1 MVSGWVE
8 AEERLGA
15 VQGSD
20 EELVEATRAG
30 DVHAFAGLVERY
42 RDAAYGTALHVL
54 AEPCEAAEVAQD
66 AFIRAY
72 WNLPQLR
79 EPSRFSAWLCRIAM
93 NLARRRLARRRTA
106 PALMSLEEGE
116 DMLDPEPSGGQAA
129 ERSEVVEVIRQLM
142 RKLPDEQRLTFTL
155 FYVDGYTHKELSEM
169 LAVPVGTVKS
179 RLSSAR
185 SQLKEEVVQM
195 AKKAMRESR
204 PDAEFW
210 RSATGVATGRVTS
223 ASTGEPVEGAKVRL
237 YEPQTVTFAAAKS
250 GADGVWEARE
260 LVPGP
265 YSITVRHPD
274 LVPQTYRGELW
285 GNVRTSAIVRPGQ
298 TVRDI
303 DFQLEPGASIRGKV
317 VATDGSPVADASVS
331 VWRRFDPPHEE
342 VLLDRVAHADT
353 DEGGGFDIGSLAAGA
368 YLVGVQ
374 AGEKHEEV
382 HFAPVTYYPGTFS
395 LHDAEWV
402 EASAGKV
409 REDLVIPLADV
420 GTVRLRV
427 RVSES
432 ESGRPIPRARVLVN
446 RRDADWD
453 MFTGYTDESGCFH
466 SGFLTRGP
474 FQVTV
479 GAEQQGYPRWS
490 KWIDVQG
497 GEAEVNLAFQLP
509 KGAVFEGR
517 VVAQDS
523 SELPPLKY
531 LSCYLIPSTEEQS
544 EGRPCRTTG
553 VSFSWSWGPGEQE
566 HWQSLSLAEGPQF
579 EQVRA
584 DESGHIQSPPVT
596 PGSVVVNP
604 YFRDKDWR
612 VIGVSVRGE
621 PLRSGESIECR
632 PGERIDTL
640 EIVIGTNLG
649 VVAGRVISSADKKPI
664 EGVWVHLSRS
674 DNELFYGTGR
684 DAASPIQA
692 DRSGSFFFHSVP
704 AGPYVLGVARLQDKP
719 VEEGS
724 KRDIVVEPGGVVHLD
739 LVLANAV

>member
-1 MVSGWVE
+1 
-8 AEERLGA
+8 
-15 VQGSD
+15 
-20 EELVEATRAG
+20 
-30 DVHAFAGLVERY
+30 
-42 RDAAYGTALHVL
+42 
-54 AEPCEAAEVAQD
+54 
-66 AFIRAY
+66 
-72 WNLPQLR
+72 
-79 EPSRFSAWLCRIAM
+79 
-93 NLARRRLARRRTA
+93 
-106 PALMSLEEGE
+106 
-116 DMLDPEPSGGQAA
+116 
-129 ERSEVVEVIRQLM
+129 
-142 RKLPDEQRLTFTL
+142 
-155 FYVDGYTHKELSEM
+155 M

-185 SQLKEEVVQM
+185 SQLKEEVVQL
-195 AKKAMRESR
+195 AQKAMRESR

-210 RSATGVATGRVTS
+210 RSATGAVTGRVTS
-223 ASTGEPVEGAKVRL
+223 ASTGEPVEGANVRL
-237 YEPQTVTFAAAKS
+237 YEPQTVTFATAES

-265 YSITVRHPD
+265 YSITVRHLD
-274 LVPQTYRGELW
+274 FVPQTYRGELW

-317 VATDGSPVADASVS
+317 LATDGSPIADASVS

-342 VLLDRVAHADT
+342 VLLDRMANAHT
-353 DEGGGFDIGSLAAGA
+353 DEDGGFDIGSLAAGA

-409 REDLVIPLADV
+409 RENLVIPLADV

-427 RVSES
+427 RVADS
-432 ESGRPIPRARVLVN
+432 ESGRPISRARVLVN
-446 RRDADWD
+446 RRDTLWD
-453 MFTGYTDESGCFH
+453 VFTGYTDESGCFH
-466 SGFLTRGP
+466 SGLLTQGP

-497 GEAEVNLAFQLP
+497 GEAEVNLEFQLP

-517 VVAQDS
+517 VVTQDA
-523 SELPPLKY
+523 SELPPLEH
-531 LSCYLIPSTEEQS
+531 LSCYLIPSTEEQID
-544 EGRPCRTTG
+544 GRPQRTTG
-553 VSFSWSWGPGEQE
+553 VGFSWSWGPRGQQQS
-566 HWQSLSLAEGPQF
+566 WGLSLSEGPQN
-579 EQVRA
+579 EKGRIA
-584 DESGHIQSPPVT
+584 NEGHLLSPPVMA
-596 PGSVVVNP
+596 GKVGINAFIS
-604 YFRDKDWR
+604 DKEWR
-612 VIGVSVRGE
+612 VIGVSVRGR
-621 PLRSGESIECR
+621 PLRPEEKVECR
-632 PGERIDTL
+632 PGERIDTR

-649 VVAGRVISSADKKPI
+649 VVAGRVVWSEHKKPI
-664 EGVWVHLSRS
+664 EGVWVHLLRR
-674 DNELFYGTGR
+674 DNELFGEL
-684 DAASPIQA
+684 PIQA

-704 AGPYVLGVARLQDKP
+704 GGPYVLGVARSQDKL

-739 LVLANAV
+739 LVLGIR